1 MFTSRTAKRF
11 RAIAAALAITF
22 IANYAISFAAYT
34 SDTSVE
40 ATTKLLGS
48 GPTPPDDTPKPL
60 SVESGPTPPDDT
72 PKPLALGGSG
82 PTPPD
87 DTPKP

>member
-1 MFTSRTAKRF
+1 MFKSRTAKRF

-40 ATTKLLGS
+40 VTTKLLGS
-48 GPTPPDDTPKPL
+48 GPTPPDDIPKPRAL
-60 SVESGPTPPDDT
+60 ESGPTPPDDI
-72 PKPLALGGSG
+72 PKPLAFGGSG

-87 DTPKP
+87 DIPKP